1 MPPLGLRP
9 IHPQSISGKMK
20 GTDMSSRTGV
30 MAASGVGFLWA
41 LALLWGAAQFVRL
54 PVFTLM
60 PTIMTA
66 FLAPGLATAAMVMR
80 VATRRLGDE
89 EMLAGGALHGAAAVD
104 QRVLQN
110 TVEQLVLAL
119 CIWPAAA
126 VLLAEAGPGV
136 IVTLGAGFTLA
147 RVVFWVGYHRA
158 PLLRV
163 AGFAATFWPTV
174 LVALWALWR
183 LAGGIG

>member
-1 MPPLGLRP
+1 MERRA
-9 IHPQSISGKMK
+9 
-20 GTDMSSRTGV
+20 RTMV
-30 MAASGVGFLWA
+30 ASGFGLVWAVFLLWA
-41 LALLWGAAQFVRL
+41 AVRFVPL

-66 FLAPGLATAAMVMR
+66 FFAPGLVLAAMVLR

-89 EMLAGGALHGAAAVD
+89 AAMQGAPLHGKAAVD

-110 TVEQLVLAL
+110 TLEQVAVAV

-126 VLLAEAGPGV
+126 VLLGEDGPGV
-136 IVTLGAGFTLA
+136 IMTLGAGFAVA
-147 RVVFWVGYHRA
+147 RVVFWLGYHRS

-163 AGFAATFWPTV
+163 VGFGATFWPTV

-183 LAGGIG
+183 LFLGMV

>member
-1 MPPLGLRP
+1 M
-9 IHPQSISGKMK
+9 
-20 GTDMSSRTGV
+20 DMRART
-30 MAASGVGFLWA
+30 MAASGFGFLWA
-41 LALLWGAAQFVRL
+41 VVLVWVAARVVQL

-66 FLAPGLATAAMVMR
+66 FFAPGLVMAAMVMR

-89 EMLAGGALHGAAAVD
+89 GAMRGAPLQGKAAVD

-110 TVEQLVLAL
+110 TLEQVVLAL

-126 VLLAEAGPGV
+126 VLLGEQGPGM
-136 IVTLGAGFTLA
+136 IMTLGAGFAVA
-147 RVVFWVGYHRA
+147 RVVFWVGYHLS
-158 PLLRV
+158 PMLRV
-163 AGFAATFWPTV
+163 VGFAASFWPTV

-183 LAGGIG
+183 LATGMA